1 MFMNYADDI
10 QLFVMTQDFIQV
22 EELRFL
28 LEPL

>member
-10 QLFVMTQDFIQV
+10 QLFVMTQGFIQV
-22 EELRFL
+22 KELRFL